1 MIIPYYLLLT
11 LALLTAGP
19 ILLIF
24 KKARAGLSQKLGF
37 IPEKLAQRVA
47 QIPSSSP
54 RVWFHSVSVG
64 EFNALFPLL
73 EEFHKKHPE
82 YKLFVSTTTRTG
94 QELAQSK
101 AASIA
106 EVFYF
111 PFDLP
116 FALNSWLN
124 LIKPQL
130 VGIVETE
137 IWPGFMSECEKRN
150 VKVVLLNGRLSPRSF
165 KGYLNWRWF
174 FKPVISKFSALAVQS
189 ESEKERFFALAG
201 NTVPTLVCGN
211 IKLDGL
217 RANSEQELAQLR
229 DQTGLYSLADAPVVV
244 AGSTHEG
251 EESAF
256 LSILKELN
264 SSFRLVLVPR
274 HPERFDRVAQLIES
288 YGFRVRRFSKGE
300 RIEQKNDVF
309 LLDTIGQLKKFFGVC
324 DLAFVGGTIANIG
337 GHNLA
342 EPCIYKVPVI
352 CGPHVHKTRD
362 LCEKLLDCCA
372 LIKADDEK
380 EIKSELETLL
390 NSPERR
396 RVIGENGFRFLSE
409 SQGALERTL
418 SVLEQYLLRDL
429 NSTDNRAGKRVR
441 VGGAGR

>member
-1 MIIPYYLLLT
+1 VIFPYYLLLT
-11 LALLTAGP
+11 LALVTAGP
-19 ILLIF
+19 ILLLS
-24 KKARAGLSQKLGF
+24 KKARAGLAQKFGF
-37 IPEKLAQRVA
+37 IPQDFADRVA
-47 QIPSSSP
+47 TVPASTG

-73 EEFHKKHPE
+73 EEFHKRHPE

-101 AASIA
+101 AGSIA

-116 FALNSWLN
+116 FAHKSWLD
-124 LIKPQL
+124 LIKPKM

-137 IWPGFMSECEKRN
+137 IWPGFMTECSKRN
-150 VKVVLLNGRLSPRSF
+150 ITVVLLNGRLSPKSF

-174 FKPVISKFSALAVQS
+174 FGPIISKFSALAVQS
-189 ESEKERFFALAG
+189 ESEKERFFALGG
-201 NTVPTLVCGN
+201 NAVPTVVSGN

-217 RANSEQELAQLR
+217 RANTVQELDELR
-229 DQTGLYSLADAPVVV
+229 KKTGLYLSVQAPVVV

-256 LSILKELN
+256 LSILKDLN
-264 SSFRLVLVPR
+264 ASFRLVLVPR

-288 YGFRVRRFSKGE
+288 YGFRARRFSKGE
-300 RIEQKNDVF
+300 KVEQSNDVF
-309 LLDTIGQLKKFFGVC
+309 LLDTIGQLKKFFGIS
-324 DLAFVGGTIANIG
+324 DIAFVGGTIANIG

-342 EPCIYKVPVI
+342 EPCIYSVPVI
-352 CGPHVHKTRD
+352 CGPHVHKTKD
-362 LCEKLLDCCA
+362 LSDKLLDCSA
-372 LIKADDEK
+372 LIKCDDEK
-380 EIKSELETLL
+380 EIKSQLQLLL
-390 NSPERR
+390 NSPEQR
-396 RVIGENGFRFLSE
+396 RVTGANGFRFLSE

-429 NSTDNRAGKRVR
+429 SGREKKAETRVK
-441 VGGAGR
+441 VGGSRR